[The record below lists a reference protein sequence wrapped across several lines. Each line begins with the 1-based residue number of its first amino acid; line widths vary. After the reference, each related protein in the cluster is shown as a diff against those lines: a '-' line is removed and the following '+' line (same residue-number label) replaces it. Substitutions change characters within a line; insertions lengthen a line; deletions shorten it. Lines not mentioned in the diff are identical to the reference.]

1 MEVDVEMP
9 LNELPNEA
17 EAYILSLPRGES
29 GRRLEAM
36 GLRPGKKI
44 RKVYGMPFHGPI
56 TISMD
61 GRQIAIGHGIS
72 TKIMVRRAPKEENG

>member
-1 MEVDVEMP
+1 MNVEVS
-9 LNELPNEA
+9 LNELPDEA
-17 EAYILSLPRGES
+17 EAYISSLPHGES

-36 GLRPGKKI
+36 GLRPGKRI

-56 TISMD
+56 TVSLD

-72 TKIMVRRAPKEENG
+72 AKIKVRPASKEENE